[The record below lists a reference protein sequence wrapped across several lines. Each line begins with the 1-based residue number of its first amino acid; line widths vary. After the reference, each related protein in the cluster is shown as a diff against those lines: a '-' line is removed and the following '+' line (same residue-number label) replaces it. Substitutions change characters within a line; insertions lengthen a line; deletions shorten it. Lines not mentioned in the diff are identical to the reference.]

1 MLGKCPD
8 EEGGARG
15 CRSRQWL
22 LAPDPTLPPTWILP
36 TVLVPGSGLAAVLR
50 TLPMF
55 HDEEHAR
62 ACGLP
67 ENTLVL
73 P

>member
-1 MLGKCPD
+1 MVGV
-8 EEGGARG
+8 A
-15 CRSRQWL
+15 
-22 LAPDPTLPPTWILP
+22 LAASNSPPPTLPA
-36 TVLVPGSGLAAVLR
+36 VLVPGKGLAAVLR

-62 ACGLP
+62 ARGLP
-67 ENTLVL
+67 EDTLVL

>member
-1 MLGKCPD
+1 MPNT
-8 EEGGARG
+8 ERRVRG
-15 CRSRQWL
+15 CGSRWWPP
-22 LAPDPTLPPTWILP
+22 APDPLPPA
-36 TVLVPGSGLAAVLR
+36 VLVPGSGLAAVLR

-62 ACGLP
+62 ARGLP
-67 ENTLVL
+67 EDTLVL

>member
-1 MLGKCPD
+1 MGA
-8 EEGGARG
+8 GGGG
-15 CRSRQWL
+15 CRLLTPYSPWTL
-22 LAPDPTLPPTWILP
+22 LA
-36 TVLVPGSGLAAVLR
+36 VLIPGRGLADVLR

-62 ACGLP
+62 ACDLP
-67 ENTLVL
+67 EDTLVL